1 MSRLSSS
8 ESSSDTETDST
19 SDRQENRRDS
29 ILSTGSN
36 SQSDLL
42 RKDEIDF
49 GKGNPHLNK
58 IAKPKK
64 IFNPETF
71 LTLYFTSLQR

>member
-36 SQSDLL
+36 SQSDSV
-42 RKDEIDF
+42 RNEEIDF
-49 GKGNPHLNK
+49 GRGNQHPLVL
-58 IAKPKK
+58 KK
-64 IFNPETF
+64 TFNPETF
-71 LTLYFTSLQR
+71 LILNFTSLHR

>member
-1 MSRLSSS
+1 MLFPEKIQISLLFFSFCYSRMSRLSSS

-36 SQSDLL
+36 SQSDSV
-42 RKDEIDF
+42 RNEEIDF
-49 GKGNPHLNK
+49 GKGN
-58 IAKPKK
+58 
-64 IFNPETF
+64 
-71 LTLYFTSLQR
+71 

>member
-36 SQSDLL
+36 SQSDSV
-42 RKDEIDF
+42 RNEEIDF
-49 GKGNPHLNK
+49 GKGN
-58 IAKPKK
+58 
-64 IFNPETF
+64 
-71 LTLYFTSLQR
+71 